1 MTTTKKRA
9 APSRE
14 QLRAVSEDLTRFVRT
29 NIKDPER
36 ALRDMK
42 SISNDAAPP
51 PEPVTRADLLRQPGR
66 PRNLNR
72 EFSGT
77 SAETNGPAYA
87 GPRDTIRHTHAASP
101 APAVSTTPPR
111 PYHAAGSGEH
121 VVYQPV
127 GAPVPP
133 GVTARDELSA
143 K

>member
-1 MTTTKKRA
+1 MSAKKRA
-9 APSRE
+9 VPTRD
-14 QLRAVSEDLTRFVRT
+14 QLRAVSDDLTRFVRD
-29 NIKDPER
+29 NVADPER
-36 ALRDMK
+36 ALRDMT

-51 PEPVTRADLLRQPGR
+51 PQPVGRADLLRQPGP

-87 GPRDTIRHTHAASP
+87 GPRDTIRHSHSGSP
-101 APAVSTTPPR
+101 APAVSTTPPQ

-121 VVYQPV
+121 VVFQPI

-133 GVTARDELSA
+133 V
-143 K
+143 